1 MQDVTPSFIT
11 EFAPE
16 LLNPALDAIM
26 ITDCQGIIQW
36 VNPRFSVLTGYSAS
50 EAIGNTPRLLSSGV
64 HSQGFYQAMWQPLQ
78 QQGFWQGDIWNKRK
92 NGEIYLQR
100 LTISAIYNE
109 QQQVCAYA
117 AFFNS
122 ISQQKN
128 APPVF

>member
-1 MQDVTPSFIT
+1 MQDVTLSFIA

-26 ITDCQGIIQW
+26 VTNCQGIIQW
-36 VNPRFSVLTGYSAS
+36 VNPRFSALTGYSAS

-64 HSQGFYQAMWQPLQ
+64 HSQGFYQAMWQPLL

-92 NGEIYLQR
+92 NGQIYPQK
-100 LTISAIYNE
+100 LTINAIYNA

-117 AFFNS
+117 AFFTEK
-122 ISQQKN
+122 QT
-128 APPVF
+128 P